1 MRMEEE
7 EQKEKEKKGKKK
19 RRIRKRRRE
28 MIRWSIS
35 TLLTCATTDGIRVP
49 PAAPITMTTLQ
60 SLSTIIV
67 GDISDGILFPGTI
80 TFAVVSGLSL

>member
-1 MRMEEE
+1 MEEE
-7 EQKEKEKKGKKK
+7 LKEK

-28 MIRWSIS
+28 MIRWLIS

-49 PAAPITMTTLQ
+49 PAAPITMRTLQ

-67 GDISDGILFPGTI
+67 GDINDGALFPGSI
-80 TFAVVSGLSL
+80 TFAVVS